1 MIEINLL
8 PGARKPKRGGGGG
21 PSVNFAAIGAAI
33 SSRVKDKFLA
43 AAVLSCV
50 VAFAVIAV
58 LFLSQG
64 NREKRIAEAEK
75 KAVADS
81 GRYAAVI
88 KDRVRAQ
95 SRRDSALIQLNVIR
109 AIDDD
114 RFIWPHILDEVSR
127 ALPIYTWLNAVNY
140 TGTAQ
145 GTNPPAAFKAPP
157 PEDPNKPSK
166 TKRAE
171 PVIPRDTVHVRIM
184 GRTVDLQAV
193 TRFMRNLEDSP
204 FLGGVTLQKSELLL
218 ESGKEV
224 TQFTLEATYTRP
236 DSTLLRRE
244 PLTLTQR

>member
-8 PGARKPKRGGGGG
+8 PGAKKPKRGGGGG
-21 PSVNFAAIGAAI
+21 TSVNFAAIGAAI
-33 SSRVKDKFLA
+33 SARVKDKFLA
-43 AAVLSCV
+43 AAVVSG
-50 VAFAVIAV
+50 VIGFSAIA
-58 LFLSQG
+58 LLYLSQS

-81 GRYAAVI
+81 GRYAAVL
-88 KDRVRAQ
+88 KDRARAQ
-95 SRRDSALIQLNVIR
+95 ARRDSALIQLNIIR

-127 ALPIYTWLNAVNY
+127 ALPIYTWLRAVNY

-145 GTNPPAAFKAPP
+145 GTNPPAAVKAPP
-157 PEDPNKPSK
+157 PEDPTKPSK
-166 TKRAE
+166 TRRVE
-171 PVIPRDTVHVRIM
+171 PVIPRDTVHVRLI
-184 GRTVDLQAV
+184 GRTVDIQAF
-193 TRFMRNLEDSP
+193 TRFMRSLEDSP
-204 FLGGVTLQKSELLL
+204 FIGGVTLQKSEIQL
-218 ESGKEV
+218 EGGKEV